1 VSGEAIW
8 AIVPTR
14 MGSSR
19 LPGKALAELAGRPSL
34 RHILERLSRVP
45 RIDGVVVATT
55 EDGADDVIRDCA
67 VAAGVPCYRGS
78 ADDVLDRTL
87 QAAWMV
93 EADTIVT
100 VNGDSPLCDAQVVA
114 RVIERFEAK
123 RPDYASNRL
132 GRHRYPV
139 GLDVEVFP
147 TRLLGEIDP
156 VATSPRDRE
165 HVTVHV
171 YEHPERYRLL
181 NVEPE
186 PRHERSELRVT
197 LDTEEDLALIRA
209 IYEALYP
216 VDPAF
221 GLDDVLDLLDREPA
235 LAGLNAGIVQRVP

>member
-1 VSGEAIW
+1 VTGDAVW
-8 AIVPTR
+8 AIVPAR

-19 LPGKALAELAGRPSL
+19 LPGKALADLAGRPSL
-34 RHILERLSRVP
+34 RHIIERLARVP
-45 RIDGVVVATT
+45 RLDGVAVATT
-55 EDGADDVIRDCA
+55 DDAADDVIEDCA
-67 VAAGVPCYRGS
+67 AAAGVPCYRGS

-93 EADTIVT
+93 GADTIVT

-132 GRHRYPV
+132 GGHRYPV

-156 VATSPRDRE
+156 VATTPRDRE

-186 PRHERSELRVT
+186 RRHEHPELRVT

-209 IYEALYP
+209 VYEALYP
-216 VDPAF
+216 RDPAF
-221 GLDDVLDLLDREPA
+221 GLDDVLDFIDRDPA
-235 LAGLNAGIVQRVP
+235 LARINAGVVQRVP